1 MIMIVLIHIIGAIV
15 AIIIHHK
22 NGTLE
27 YSFHHG
33 DGIRSARPSDVIFHD
48 IFLWE
53 IHLLILIF
61 DTIETQIN
69 EAFYH
74 KFNSK

>member
-15 AIIIHHK
+15 AIIIHHQ

-27 YSFHHG
+27 YSSHHG
-33 DGIRSARPSDVIFHD
+33 DGIRSAKPSDVIFHD

-61 DTIETQIN
+61 DTIETQVN
-69 EAFYH
+69 EAFRRR
-74 KFNSK
+74 FNSK